1 LGSIIVAFK
10 DDGEGTQFRIIMKAV
25 INKTL
30 SIIFVEFVFTIT
42 NVLINLGFM
51 KMLMNN
57 AATSQTGWFN
67 ATNGAVMMATVI
79 LFCASYYMG
88 QTLCTLILGEA
99 GQLRSFGDQ

>member
-1 LGSIIVAFK
+1 VAFK
-10 DDGEGTQFRIIMKAV
+10 DDGEGTQFRLIMKAV

-51 KMLMNN
+51 KILMNN
-57 AATSQTGWFN
+57 AASTTTSFFN
-67 ATNGAVMMATVI
+67 ATDAAVMMATVI
-79 LFCASYYMG
+79 IFCASYYMG
-88 QTLCTLILGEA
+88 QTLCTMVLGEA